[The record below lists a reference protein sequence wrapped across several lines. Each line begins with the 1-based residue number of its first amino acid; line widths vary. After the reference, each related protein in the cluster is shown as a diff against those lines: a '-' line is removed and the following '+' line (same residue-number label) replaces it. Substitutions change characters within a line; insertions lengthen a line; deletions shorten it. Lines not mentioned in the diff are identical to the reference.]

1 MKSSKPNVF
10 TVGKIYEVKD
20 NEFRSDRG
28 YEPYY
33 YRGGGKCVIG
43 FGSVELIE
51 IVGEVEPPKKEKYFN
66 GKAVCVKTHGYED
79 GLTIDRIDSNGDY
92 TPENCR
98 WSDRKEQGVNKRST
112 KWITWNGETHTL
124 TEWSTILNIPL
135 RTLSWR
141 CRNWSIEKAFTEP
154 LTKRGGWH

>member
-1 MKSSKPNVF
+1 MPVKHGLRYTRIYRIWLNMKNRCNNPN
-10 TVGKIYEVKD
+10 TWAYEFYGARGIRVCQEWSD
-20 NEFRSDRG
+20 DVTEF
-28 YEPYY
+28 YEWS
-33 YRGGGKCVIG
+33 I
-43 FGSVELIE
+43 
-51 IVGEVEPPKKEKYFN
+51 
-66 GKAVCVKTHGYED
+66 THGYED

-124 TEWSTILNIPL
+124 SEWSTILNIPL

-141 CRNWSIEKAFTEP
+141 CKNWSIEKAFTEP